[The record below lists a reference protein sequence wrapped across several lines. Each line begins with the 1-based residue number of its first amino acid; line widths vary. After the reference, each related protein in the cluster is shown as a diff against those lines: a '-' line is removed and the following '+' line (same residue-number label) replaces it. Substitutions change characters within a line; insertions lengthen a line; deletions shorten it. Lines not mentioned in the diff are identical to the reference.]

1 MAPQFLRLVGP
12 EVLGLHS
19 SLTTPAI
26 ACPSAFWFLT
36 LPMTIFL
43 AAGIVQVIC
52 LRGAEKARLRATT
65 NVNWDCLLLRRVR
78 KDLQW

>member
-1 MAPQFLRLVGP
+1 
-12 EVLGLHS
+12 
-19 SLTTPAI
+19 
-26 ACPSAFWFLT
+26 
-36 LPMTIFL
+36 MTIFL